1 VKATARR
8 TRSPRTVGL
17 PRPVFLLAF
26 ALAPAVA
33 RPGAAQ
39 RPCTPVPD
47 LVSEWK
53 RSSFRED
60 TSDAA
65 VRARIDSVRAETDS
79 LPDPFTPIA
88 LMTPERRKAFGER
101 VLWEDS
107 TAMVLVDKS
116 HWHFGVP
123 GVLVVPKAPIMF
135 LTDSSPDF
143 GRRLAFLAAS
153 ASDAIAL
160 TIGRSCSDP
169 LASQIFVNPPGVA
182 SIRQLHVHVVVTP
195 PQPLDSSRLARVFDR
210 AQRRLA
216 RIIANMGARSDRR

>member
-17 PRPVFLLAF
+17 PRPAFLLVF
-26 ALAPAVA
+26 ALAPAFAPPV
-33 RPGAAQ
+33 AAQ
-39 RPCTPVPD
+39 RPCTAVPD
-47 LVSEWK
+47 LVSDWK
-53 RSSFRED
+53 RSSFGED

-65 VRARIDSVRAETDS
+65 VRARVDGARAETDS

-88 LMTPERRKAFGER
+88 LMNPQRRKALGEW

-123 GVLVVPKAPIMF
+123 AVLVIPKAPIMF
-135 LTDSSPDF
+135 LTDSSSDF
-143 GRRLAFLAAS
+143 GRRLGFLAAS

-160 TIGRSCSDP
+160 TVGRSCSDP
-169 LASQIFVNPPGVA
+169 LASQIFVNPPRVA

-195 PQPLDSSRLARVFDR
+195 PQPLDSSGLARVYDG

-216 RIIANMGARSDRR
+216 RIIANTGAQPDRR